1 MCPSPKVSKEAQT
14 CVNDINPYDAV
25 PFLCGDSVRHQITMI
40 AAVDKAGLDL
50 VQRAKLLLWI
60 EKPDPVV
67 RSSDKSTTF
76 SVCLV
81 FLEE

>member
-1 MCPSPKVSKEAQT
+1 
-14 CVNDINPYDAV
+14 
-25 PFLCGDSVRHQITMI
+25 MI
-40 AAVDKAGLDL
+40 AAGDKAGLDL
-50 VQRAKLLLWI
+50 VQRATLLLMWM

-81 FLEE
+81 FLEEYSSQLPEMFGFGRTSHGKIPTRLSSQTH

>member
-1 MCPSPKVSKEAQT
+1 
-14 CVNDINPYDAV
+14 
-25 PFLCGDSVRHQITMI
+25 MI